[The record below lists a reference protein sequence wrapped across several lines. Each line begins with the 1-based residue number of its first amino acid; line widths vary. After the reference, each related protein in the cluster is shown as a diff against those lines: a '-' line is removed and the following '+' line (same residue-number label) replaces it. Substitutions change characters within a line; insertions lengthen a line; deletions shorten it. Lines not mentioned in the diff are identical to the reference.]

1 MINFL
6 LVMACVIIFAVLYGI
21 AEENDDDRK

>member
-21 AEENDDDRK
+21 AEENDDDSK

>member
-6 LVMACVIIFAVLYGI
+6 LVMACVIIFAVWYGI
-21 AEENDDDRK
+21 AEENDDDSK

>member
-6 LVMACVIIFAVLYGI
+6 IIMACVIIFAVLYGI

>member
-6 LVMACVIIFAVLYGI
+6 IVMACVIIFAVLYGI
-21 AEENDDDRK
+21 AEENEDDRK

>member
-6 LVMACVIIFAVLYGI
+6 IVMACVIIFAVLYGI
-21 AEENDDDRK
+21 AEENDDE

>member
-6 LVMACVIIFAVLYGI
+6 IVMACVIIFAVLYGI
-21 AEENDDDRK
+21 AEENEDDNK